1 MYGPADSNLLTYTRI
16 LLVCLLIL
24 GTRQTTQSQS
34 IQGPPAADLAK
45 TGIVDDISAGIHVYF
60 APTKTISQDQLPLIP
75 FTIKGTKKFE
85 HFIPANLVNNKA
97 VLKFTLTNSSDQI
110 QSVFFCPGFY
120 YDSIQLFKRTEK
132 TASPADTNNIV
143 PDQTTAANRAGDTS
157 KAAHN
162 QQPATGQAATTSDA
176 NPSQAVNTPP
186 AGQLIPVPDILP
198 DDADSLGYRKISLA
212 PHETSTFFVTL
223 SFIKSP
229 TNSINPNL
237 TRDTLIKQG
246 IILNH
251 KNKTSIDVIT
261 NLFAGIMLMMIF
273 YSISE
278 YLQTGK
284 PHFLYYVGYAACTS
298 TLLFLKSTLHST
310 TTAFNFFFESYLDN
324 IIFTAGNISYILFH
338 RQFLETKKNY
348 PALDR
353 YLFWGAIAI
362 TVLTILYT
370 IFFFFSPNFMVPNFI
385 EDSTKILL
393 MVILAIFIIKGLRY
407 HNQLMN
413 YIVCGNMSL
422 ILLAIIS
429 QVIISTN
436 FHIVKGVSVLNL
448 ALFHYEVGITIEL
461 LFFLFALTYK
471 NKTELTISIQ
481 KEEKLKLETERK
493 ELEKQVAVLAATQGE
508 RNRISADMHDE
519 LGSGVTAIRLMSEI
533 VKSKMKER
541 TLPEIEK
548 ISHSANELL
557 NKMNTIIWTMTS
569 SNDSVE
575 NLVAYIRSY
584 AVEFFESTSI
594 DCYFSMPASIP
605 HKEISGEKRRNMF
618 LSVKEAL
625 NNVLKHSQSSVVKIN
640 VTVSDRLIIE
650 IQDDGVGINM
660 EKLRKFG
667 NGLNNMK
674 KRMISINGEF
684 DIQNSEGTRTIFSL
698 VL

>member
-1 MYGPADSNLLTYTRI
+1 MYGPFDPNLFTYTRI
-16 LLVCLLIL
+16 LLVCLLL
-24 GTRQTTQSQS
+24 LATGQTTRSQS
-34 IQGPPAADLAK
+34 LSGLPAADLAR
-45 TGIVDDISAGIHVYF
+45 TGIVDDLSANTSVYF
-60 APTKTISQDQLPLIP
+60 APTKTVSKDQLPFLP
-75 FTIKGTKKFE
+75 YTIKGTKKFE

-97 VLKFTLTNSSDQI
+97 VLQFTLTNSSDQE
-110 QSVFFCPGFY
+110 QSVFLCPGFY
-120 YDSIQLFKRTEK
+120 YDSIQLFKWKAGAVSENQ
-132 TASPADTNNIV
+132 PGG
-143 PDQTTAANRAGDTS
+143 QTGA
-157 KAAHN
+157 
-162 QQPATGQAATTSDA
+162 QPIGHIESLP
-176 NPSQAVNTPP
+176 N
-186 AGQLIPVPDILP
+186 ILP
-198 DDADSLGYRKISLA
+198 DDNDSLGYRKISLS
-212 PHETSTFFVTL
+212 PHENSTFFVTL
-223 SFIKSP
+223 TFIKSP
-229 TNSINPNL
+229 TNSINPTL
-237 TRDTLIKQG
+237 TRDTLIRQG
-246 IILNH
+246 IMLNH
-251 KNKTSIDVIT
+251 RNRTSIDVIT

-310 TTAFNFFFESYLDN
+310 TTSFNFFFESYLDN
-324 IIFTAGNISYILFH
+324 IIFSAGNICYILFH
-338 RQFLETKKNY
+338 RQFLETKKAY
-348 PALDR
+348 PGLDR

-362 TVLTILYT
+362 TALTVLYT
-370 IFFFFSPNFMVPNFI
+370 LFFFFSPNFIIANFI

-533 VKSKMKER
+533 VKSKMKEQ

-584 AVEFFESTSI
+584 AVEFFESTAI

-640 VTVSDRLIIE
+640 VVVNDKLIIE

-674 KRMISINGEF
+674 KRMVSINGEF
-684 DIQNSEGTRTIFSL
+684 NVENQEGTRTTFAL

>member
-1 MYGPADSNLLTYTRI
+1 MYGPFDPNLFTYTRI
-16 LLVCLLIL
+16 LLVCLLL
-24 GTRQTTQSQS
+24 LATGQTLRSQS
-34 IQGPPAADLAK
+34 LPDLPAADLAR
-45 TGIVDDISAGIHVYF
+45 TGIVDDLSANTSVYF
-60 APTKTISQDQLPLIP
+60 APTKTIPKEQLPFLP
-75 FTIKGTKKFE
+75 YTIKGTKKYE

-97 VLKFTLTNSSDQI
+97 VLKFTLTNNSDQE

-120 YDSIQLFKRTEK
+120 YDSIQLFKWK
-132 TASPADTNNIV
+132 APDAPPPV
-143 PDQTTAANRAGDTS
+143 ADQTGNPPLPL
-157 KAAHN
+157 
-162 QQPATGQAATTSDA
+162 QPA
-176 NPSQAVNTPP
+176 PP
-186 AGQLIPVPDILP
+186 AAAQSNTKQAGTSYIESLPNILP
-198 DDADSLGYRKISLA
+198 DDNDSLGYRKISLA
-212 PHETSTFFVTL
+212 PHENSTFFAALT
-223 SFIKSP
+223 FIKAP
-229 TNSINPNL
+229 TNSINPTL
-237 TRDTLIKQG
+237 TRDTLIRQG
-246 IILNH
+246 IMLNH
-251 KNKTSIDVIT
+251 RNRTSIDVIT

-298 TLLFLKSTLHST
+298 TLLFLKSTLHDT
-310 TTAFNFFFESYLDN
+310 TTSFNFFFESYLDN
-324 IIFTAGNISYILFH
+324 IIFSAGNICYILFH
-338 RQFLETKKNY
+338 RQFLETKKTY
-348 PALDR
+348 PGLDR
-353 YLFWGAIAI
+353 YLLWGAITI
-362 TVLTILYT
+362 TALTILYT
-370 IFFFFSPNFMVPNFI
+370 LFFFFSPNFIITNFI

-393 MVILAIFIIKGLRY
+393 MVILAIFIIKGLGYR
-407 HNQLMN
+407 NQLMN

-471 NKTELTISIQ
+471 NKRELIISVQ

-533 VKSKMKER
+533 VKSKMKEQ

-584 AVEFFESTSI
+584 AVEFFESTAI

-625 NNVLKHSQSSVVKIN
+625 NNVAKHSQSSVVKIN
-640 VTVSDRLIIE
+640 VMVNDKLIIE

-674 KRMISINGEF
+674 KRMVSINGEF
-684 DIQNSEGTRTIFSL
+684 NVENQEGTRTTFTL